1 MARILLV
8 DDDKNQLENVQ
19 DWLVHQHHVVETAES
34 AEQAE
39 ALLEAYSFDLLVFD
53 WCMPKMSG
61 IELLKRYRAAG
72 GQTPVIMLTGRETL
86 EDKEQG
92 LDAGADDYL
101 TKPFHLKEL
110 SARIRALLRR
120 PQKPVSNVLRVGDI
134 EMDTVSFCTTRAD
147 KVIELLPK
155 EYALLEF
162 LMRHPGEIFDAET
175 LLARVWNSEQQAGP
189 ETVKTTIM
197 RLRKKIDEDR
207 EVSVIKSL
215 RGMGYK
221 IEAP

>member
-1 MARILLV
+1 MARILVV
-8 DDDKNQLENVQ
+8 DDDRNQLENVE
-19 DWLVHQHHVVETAES
+19 DWLVHQHHVVEIAES
-34 AEQAE
+34 GEQAE
-39 ALLEAYSFDLLVFD
+39 ALLKTYSYDVLIFD
-53 WCMPKMSG
+53 WSMPKMTG
-61 IELLKRYRAAG
+61 VELLTRFREAG
-72 GQTPVIMLTGRETL
+72 GKTPVLMLTGRESL

-110 SARIRALLRR
+110 SARVRALLRR
-120 PQKPVSNVLRVGDI
+120 TQEPVKNILRVGDI
-134 EMDTVSFCTTRAD
+134 EMDTVSYTTSRAGKRID
-147 KVIELLPK
+147 LLAK

-162 LMRHPGEIFDAET
+162 LMRHPDEIFDAYT
-175 LLARVWNSEQQAGP
+175 LLDRVWNSEQQVGP

-215 RGMGYK
+215 RGLGYK
-221 IEAP
+221 MESS